1 MEKQEKMDARTQ
13 SNGLTPWVLSCKDI
27 VDRLDSNGEHGLD
40 ADQLRRRRERYGPNV
55 LRQVERKSV
64 WQILVHQ
71 FKSLIM
77 LLLATAAILSLAFGD
92 WVDALAIGG
101 VIVINTGIGLFMELK
116 AVRSMEALRRLERVT
131 ARVRR
136 AGQVIE
142 VRAQDLVPGDIVLIE
157 GGDLVSA
164 DMRVLQ
170 ASKLQVDE
178 SVLTGESLPVLKQ
191 TDPLNA
197 DASLGDRTNMLFKGT
212 AVTRGSG
219 EAVVTATG
227 MNTELGEISSLVHEA
242 QESVTPLEKRLALLA
257 RKLLWVTLLI
267 IVIVAVTGIARGK
280 EVVMMI
286 ETAIALA
293 VAAIPEGLPIVAT
306 LALARGMIRM
316 ARHNALVNELGA
328 VETLGGTSVICTD
341 KTGTLTENKM
351 TVVELVL
358 EDGPVTIGQTLEV
371 QQNDSLR
378 EALEVSVLCNN
389 ASLASS
395 EQSHSGLGDPL
406 EVALLVA
413 ARKAGIDGDGLR
425 QRFPEEREDAFD
437 SDTKVM
443 ATFNRIADGYRVA
456 VKGAFEEVIAPCSSV
471 RTNTGIE
478 PLNGDRRKHW
488 LDANTK
494 LTEQGRRVL
503 ALASKQVNSLD
514 APPYED
520 LCFLGL
526 VVMEDPPRSDVPDA
540 IQACRQAGIRVVM
553 ITGDHPKTAFSIASA
568 VGLTEDDTDDVVVGK
583 DIVPADRMSA
593 QDREHYRAT
602 SVFAR
607 VSPRQ
612 KLDLIDVHQQS
623 GSVVAMTGD
632 GVNDAPALK
641 KADIGI
647 AMGQRG
653 TQVAREAADMVLKD
667 DAFATI
673 VVAVQQ
679 GRVIFDNIRRF
690 VLYLLSCNVSEV
702 MIVFAASLVNA
713 PLPIL
718 PLQILFLN
726 LVTDVFPALALGVAE
741 GDPRVMERRP
751 RRPEEP
757 ILPTRQWFSIAGYG
771 VLITFS
777 VLLAFAVAL
786 KVFVVDTERA
796 VTISFLT
803 LALAQLWHVFNMRGA
818 GSRVLRN
825 EITRCRYVWS
835 ALGLCVGLLLIAI
848 YVPVV
853 AGVMGLTRPGLREW
867 LLVLLCSALTWMVG
881 QGVKVIATSVRAMSG
896 DRSTRRDVGS

>member
-1 MEKQEKMDARTQ
+1 MEKQKKMDVRMQ
-13 SNGLTPWVLSCKDI
+13 SNVLNPWTLSRKDI
-27 VDRLDSNGEHGLD
+27 VDRLGSNGEHGLD
-40 ADQLRRRRERYGPNV
+40 VDQVRRLREQYGPNV

-64 WQILVHQ
+64 WQILIHQ

-77 LLLATAAILSLAFGD
+77 LLLAVAAILSLAFGD

-101 VIVINTGIGLFMELK
+101 VIVINTGIGLFMELR

-142 VRAQDLVPGDIVLIE
+142 VRAQEVVPGDIVLIE
-157 GGDLVSA
+157 GGDLISA

-191 TDPLNA
+191 TDPLDA
-197 DASLGDRTNMLFKGT
+197 DAPLGDRTNMLFKGT
-212 AVTRGSG
+212 AITRGSG

-227 MNTELGEISSLVHEA
+227 MNTELGEISSLVREA
-242 QESVTPLEKRLALLA
+242 QESVTPLERRLALLA
-257 RKLLWVTLLI
+257 RKLLWVTMLI

-280 EVVMMI
+280 EVVIMI

-316 ARHNALVNELGA
+316 AKHNALVNELGA

-351 TVVELVL
+351 TVVEVVL
-358 EDGPVTIGQTLEV
+358 EDGPVTIGQTVDLH
-371 QQNDSLR
+371 QNDPLR

-389 ASLASS
+389 ASLTSS
-395 EQSHSGLGDPL
+395 GQPHSGLGDPL

-413 ARKAGIDGDGLR
+413 ARKAGIDGDDLR

-443 ATFNRIADGYRVA
+443 ATFNRSPEGYRVA
-456 VKGAFEEVIAPCSSV
+456 VKGAFEEVLASCSSV
-471 RTNTGIE
+471 RMNTGAE
-478 PLNGDRRKHW
+478 PLNEDRGRHW
-488 LDANTK
+488 LDTNTK

-503 ALASKQVNSLD
+503 ALASKQVSSVD

-540 IQACRQAGIRVVM
+540 IRACRQAGIRVVM

-568 VGLTEDDTDDVVVGK
+568 VGLTDDETHKVVVGK
-583 DIVPADRMSA
+583 DIVSADRMSA

-612 KLDLIDVHQQS
+612 KLDLIDVHQQF

-641 KADIGI
+641 KANIGI

-726 LVTDVFPALALGVAE
+726 LVTDVFPALALGVAKV
-741 GDPRVMERRP
+741 DPRVMERKP

-757 ILPTRQWFSIAGYG
+757 ILPTGQWFSIAGYG

-786 KVFVVDTERA
+786 KAFSVDTERA
-796 VTISFLT
+796 VTVSFLT
-803 LALAQLWHVFNMRGA
+803 LALSQLWHVFNMRGT
-818 GSRVLRN
+818 GSGILRN
-825 EITRCRYVWS
+825 EITHSRYVWG
-835 ALGLCVGLLLIAI
+835 AVGLCVGLLLIAI
-848 YVPVV
+848 YVPIV
-853 AGVMGLTRPGLREW
+853 ASVMGLTRPSLREW
-867 LLVLLCSALTWMVG
+867 LLVLLCSALTWVVG
-881 QGVKVIATSVRAMSG
+881 QGVKTVAANVRAESS
-896 DRSTRRDVGS
+896 DKSTHRAAG

>member
-1 MEKQEKMDARTQ
+1 MNAQTQ
-13 SNGLTPWVLSCKDI
+13 SNEPKPWALSREEI
-27 VDRLDSNGEHGLD
+27 TDRLGTSGENGLEAG
-40 ADQLRRRRERYGPNV
+40 QVQQFREQHGPNL
-55 LRQVERKSV
+55 LRQVEPKSM
-64 WQILVHQ
+64 WQILAHQ
-71 FKSLIM
+71 FKSLIVI
-77 LLLATAAILSLAFGD
+77 LLAVAAILSLAFSE
-92 WVDALAIGG
+92 WIDALAIGG

-116 AVRSMEALRRLERVT
+116 AVRSMESLRRMERIT

-136 AGQVIE
+136 AGRVMEIQ
-142 VRAQDLVPGDIVLIE
+142 AHDLVPGDIVLVE
-157 GGDLVSA
+157 GGDIVSA
-164 DMRVLQ
+164 DMRLLQ
-170 ASKLQVDE
+170 ASKLQADE
-178 SVLTGESLPVLKQ
+178 SVLTGESLPVAKR
-191 TDPLNA
+191 TDALEA
-197 DASLGDRTNMLFKGT
+197 DAALGDRTNMLFKGT
-212 AVTRGSG
+212 AVTRGSA

-242 QESVTPLEKRLALLA
+242 QESVTPLEKRLDLLG
-257 RKLLWVTLLI
+257 RKLLWATLLI

-351 TVVELVL
+351 TVMEIILD
-358 EDGPVTIGQTLEV
+358 DGPVTVGRTV
-371 QQNDSLR
+371 DPQQNDPLK
-378 EALEVSVLCNN
+378 EALYVSVLCNN
-389 ASLASS
+389 ASLADG
-395 EQSHSGLGDPL
+395 EQSHSGVGDPL
-406 EVALLVA
+406 EVALLIA
-413 ARKAGIDGDGLR
+413 AKKAGIDGDDLR

-443 ATFNRIADGYRVA
+443 ATFNRVPDGYRVA
-456 VKGAFEEVIAPCSSV
+456 VKGAFEEVITSCSSV
-471 RTNTGIE
+471 RTHAGSE
-478 PLNGDRRKHW
+478 PLNEDGRKHW
-488 LDANTK
+488 LDTNTK
-494 LTEQGRRVL
+494 LAEQGRRVL
-503 ALASKQVNSLD
+503 ALASKQADSLD
-514 APPYED
+514 AAPYEN
-520 LCFLGL
+520 LCFIGL
-526 VVMEDPPRSDVPDA
+526 VVMEDPPRSDVSDA
-540 IQACRQAGIRVVM
+540 IAACHQAGIRVVM
-553 ITGDHPKTAFSIASA
+553 ITGDHPKTAVSIASA
-568 VGLTEDDTDDVVVGK
+568 IGLTDDETKDAVVGK
-583 DIVPADRMSA
+583 DIVPAERMST
-593 QDREHYRAT
+593 QDREQYRGT

-612 KLDLIDVHQQS
+612 KLDLIDVHQRS
-623 GSVVAMTGD
+623 GSIVAMTGD

-667 DAFATI
+667 DAFTTI
-673 VVAVQQ
+673 VVAIQQ

-741 GDPRVMERRP
+741 GDPEIMQRKP

-757 ILPTRQWFSIAGYG
+757 ILPAGQWFGIAGYG
-771 VLITFS
+771 VLITAS
-777 VLLAFAVAL
+777 VLTAFGVAL
-786 KVFVVDTERA
+786 RVLGMETERA

-818 GSRVLRN
+818 GSHVLRN
-825 EITRCRYVWS
+825 EITRSRYVWG
-835 ALGLCVGLLLIAI
+835 ALGLCVGLLLMAV
-848 YVPVV
+848 YLPVL
-853 AGVMGLTRPGLREW
+853 AGVMRLANPGPSGW
-867 LLVLLCSALTWMVG
+867 LLVLLCSALTWIVG
-881 QGVKVIATSVRAMSG
+881 QGAKILAVAVRARLS
-896 DRSTRRDVGS
+896 DRSAGRAAGP

>member
-1 MEKQEKMDARTQ
+1 MEKQKKMDVRMQ
-13 SNGLTPWVLSCKDI
+13 SNVLNPWTLSRKDI
-27 VDRLDSNGEHGLD
+27 VDRLGSNGEHGLD
-40 ADQLRRRRERYGPNV
+40 VDQVRRLREQYGPNV

-64 WQILVHQ
+64 WQILIHQ

-77 LLLATAAILSLAFGD
+77 LLLAVAAILSLAFGD

-101 VIVINTGIGLFMELK
+101 VIVINTGIGLFMELR

-142 VRAQDLVPGDIVLIE
+142 VRAQEVVPGDIVLIE
-157 GGDLVSA
+157 GGDLISA

-191 TDPLNA
+191 TDPLDA
-197 DASLGDRTNMLFKGT
+197 DAPLGDRTNMLFKGT
-212 AVTRGSG
+212 AITRGSG

-227 MNTELGEISSLVHEA
+227 MNTELGEISSLVREA
-242 QESVTPLEKRLALLA
+242 QESVTPLERRLALLA
-257 RKLLWVTLLI
+257 RKLLWVTMLI

-280 EVVMMI
+280 EVVIMI

-316 ARHNALVNELGA
+316 AKHNALVNELGA

-351 TVVELVL
+351 TVVEVVL
-358 EDGPVTIGQTLEV
+358 EDGPVTIGQTVDLH
-371 QQNDSLR
+371 QNDPLR

-389 ASLASS
+389 ASLTSS
-395 EQSHSGLGDPL
+395 GQPHSGLGDPL

-413 ARKAGIDGDGLR
+413 ARKAGIDGDDLR

-443 ATFNRIADGYRVA
+443 ATFNRSPEGYRVA
-456 VKGAFEEVIAPCSSV
+456 VKGAFEEVLASCSSV
-471 RTNTGIE
+471 RMNTGAE
-478 PLNGDRRKHW
+478 PLNEDRGRHW
-488 LDANTK
+488 LDTNTK

-503 ALASKQVNSLD
+503 ALASKQVSSVD

-540 IQACRQAGIRVVM
+540 IRACRQAGIRVVM

-568 VGLTEDDTDDVVVGK
+568 VGLTDDETHKVVVGK
-583 DIVPADRMSA
+583 DIVSADRMSA

-612 KLDLIDVHQQS
+612 KLDLIDVHQQF

-641 KADIGI
+641 KANIGI

-726 LVTDVFPALALGVAE
+726 LVTDVFPALALGVAKV
-741 GDPRVMERRP
+741 DPRVMERKP

-757 ILPTRQWFSIAGYG
+757 ILPTGQWFSIAGYG

-786 KVFVVDTERA
+786 KAFSVDTERA
-796 VTISFLT
+796 VTVSFLT
-803 LALAQLWHVFNMRGA
+803 LALSQLWHVFNMRGT
-818 GSRVLRN
+818 GSGILRN
-825 EITRCRYVWS
+825 EITRSRYVWG
-835 ALGLCVGLLLIAI
+835 AVGLCVGLLLIAI
-848 YVPVV
+848 YVPIV
-853 AGVMGLTRPGLREW
+853 ASVMGLTRPSLREW
-867 LLVLLCSALTWMVG
+867 LLVLLCSALTWVVG
-881 QGVKVIATSVRAMSG
+881 QGVKTVAANVRAESS
-896 DRSTRRDVGS
+896 DKSTHRAAG